1 MLEENTI
8 IPDNIITINNYKE
21 GCEKSV
27 SFKVRIDEIRTIRN
41 KLFTDS
47 DYYLLPD
54 ISLEE
59 NKLNEIQVYRQ
70 HLRDFMNKLMNDEIV
85 CDIFDDEFETKI
97 FFQVNSRWKHKQRN
111 RCLERR
117 MYIIRNDTNKIR
129 KRY

>member
-1 MLEENTI
+1 M
-8 IPDNIITINNYKE
+8 PDNIITINNYKE

-27 SFKVRIDEIRTIRN
+27 TCKVRIDEIRTIRN
-41 KLFTDS
+41 KLLKVS

-59 NKLNEIQVYRQ
+59 NELNEIKVYRQ

-85 CDIFDDEFETKI
+85 CDIFDDEFEKKYFSKLIVDGNT
-97 FFQVNSRWKHKQRN
+97 RN

-117 MYIIRNDTNKIR
+117 MYIIRNDTYKIR

>member
-41 KLFTDS
+41 KLLKDS

-59 NKLNEIQVYRQ
+59 NKLNEIKVNRQ
-70 HLRDFMNKLMNDEIV
+70 HLRDFMNKLMNDEIT
-85 CDIFDDEFETKI
+85 CDIFDDEFEKKYFPT
-97 FFQVNSRWKHKQRN
+97 
-111 RCLERR
+111 
-117 MYIIRNDTNKIR
+117 
-129 KRY
+129 

>member
-1 MLEENTI
+1 MLEKNTI
-8 IPDNIITINNYKE
+8 MPDNIITINNYKE

-27 SFKVRIDEIRTIRN
+27 TFKVHIDEIRTIRN
-41 KLFTDS
+41 KLLKDS

-59 NKLNEIQVYRQ
+59 NKLNEIKVYRQ
-70 HLRDFMNKLMNDEIV
+70 NLRDFMNKLMNDEIV
-85 CDIFDDEFETKI
+85 CDIFDDELEKKYFSKLIVDGNT
-97 FFQVNSRWKHKQRN
+97 RN